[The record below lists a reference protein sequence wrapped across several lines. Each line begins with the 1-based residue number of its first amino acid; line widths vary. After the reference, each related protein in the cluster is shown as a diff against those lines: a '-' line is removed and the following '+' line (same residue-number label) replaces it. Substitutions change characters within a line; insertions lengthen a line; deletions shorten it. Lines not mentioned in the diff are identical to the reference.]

1 MGWLSRAIGLLKKRT
16 ADPAPDT
23 PVTSSATAPINPFQS
38 ASDRLRKTATWLAGT
53 LAAIAT
59 VMLAGSQ
66 LSSIGSI
73 SFAHDRSR
81 LIVAVLS
88 SLVVV
93 GAVAYAVNLLA
104 YIQMPSEGTLGQIRV
119 AAKDPNSSL
128 AKLVAQDSGLRDGRE
143 TLTDFIDEYETVRG
157 DQRQAEMDIRSAMS
171 ATRSAQTKRAREEA
185 DVTLVAAKV
194 REQDANAIIADLR
207 PYMVTLAQ
215 LSSYLSLRDLFLA
228 ARSRILFAALT
239 AAAFLVLFAWA
250 VNPPK
255 PEASAVSAIQQT
267 PSAGRLLLTPAGV
280 SQLSNVL
287 GHGCAASAGIQP
299 GVAAIALASVNNVFD
314 VVVIPEGSC
323 AEPVRVMIPLNLGRV
338 VSTTSVP
345 VPGR

>member
-1 MGWLSRAIGLLKKRT
+1 
-16 ADPAPDT
+16 
-23 PVTSSATAPINPFQS
+23 
-38 ASDRLRKTATWLAGT
+38 
-53 LAAIAT
+53 
-59 VMLAGSQ
+59 
-66 LSSIGSI
+66 
-73 SFAHDRSR
+73 
-81 LIVAVLS
+81 
-88 SLVVV
+88 
-93 GAVAYAVNLLA
+93 
-104 YIQMPSEGTLGQIRV
+104 MPSEGTLGQIRT

-128 AKLVAQDSGLRDGRE
+128 AKLAAQDSGLRHGRKS
-143 TLTDFIDEYETVRG
+143 LTDLLDEYEKVRG
-157 DQRQAEMDIRSAMS
+157 DQRQAEMDIRSAMIV
-171 ATRSAQTKRAREEA
+171 TRSAQTKRAREKA
-185 DVTLVAAKV
+185 DAALSAAKV
-194 REQDANAIIADLR
+194 REQDANANIVDLR

-250 VNPPK
+250 INPPK

-287 GHGCAASAGIQP
+287 GHDCAASAGTQP
-299 GVAAIALASVNNVFD
+299 GIAAIVLASVNNVFD

-323 AEPVRVMIPLNLGRV
+323 AEPVRVMIPLDLGRV